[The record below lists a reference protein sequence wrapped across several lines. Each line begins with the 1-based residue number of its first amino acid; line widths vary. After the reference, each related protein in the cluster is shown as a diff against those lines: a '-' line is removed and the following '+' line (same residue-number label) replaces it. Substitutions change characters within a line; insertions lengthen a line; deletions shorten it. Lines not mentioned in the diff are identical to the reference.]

1 MRVAV
6 MLAVV
11 SVLAP
16 QQQGKRPP
24 QGEGIAAGREAANF
38 KLKKLKRTAEEKEET
53 VELASFK
60 DKQPVV
66 LIFGSY
72 T

>member
-1 MRVAV
+1 MRSAIV
-6 MLAVV
+6 LAVLLGLV
-11 SVLAP
+11 P
-16 QQQGKRPP
+16 QQSKRPP
-24 QGEGIAAGREAANF
+24 QGEGIAAGKEAANF
-38 KLKKLKRTAEEKEET
+38 KLKKLKLKPDEKDET

-60 DKQPVV
+60 DRQPVV